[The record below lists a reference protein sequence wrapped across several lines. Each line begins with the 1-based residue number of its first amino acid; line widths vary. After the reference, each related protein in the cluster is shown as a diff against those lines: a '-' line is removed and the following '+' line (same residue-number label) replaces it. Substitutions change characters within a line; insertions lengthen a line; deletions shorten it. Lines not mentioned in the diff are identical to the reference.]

1 MSVYS
6 IDVKMKLALWWRRSN
21 MKHVFYLLLP
31 VLLSSLF
38 ACTKSGD
45 VIYIDD
51 DQEVDNRPIVY
62 FIYKEGSLG
71 DLGYVDALW
80 RGIAKATTKGN
91 MLLSLTE
98 LPSDTSKVDFALTSF
113 LEYMRNKGK
122 NRKSLIVVANDNL
135 EQMLHHYEATLTE
148 SSNVSV
154 LLAETKDTT
163 LSINTI
169 RLPGYGVY
177 YQAGRVVAKCL
188 TDVNQILI
196 ANANPDESNI
206 ADMRKAFQQGVEDG
220 KDDAKRDLEVDN
232 YFISETSGG
241 YDEAEKLYQMSYDF
255 DEKYQLVLPICG
267 GTIHGFL
274 RYNREHPASFYTI
287 GVDAD
292 FQHYSNRVPFS
303 IVKHIDNA
311 VADWITR
318 WAKGEVMEKHMDL
331 GLSTG
336 YTELVISDS
345 YSPTIG
351 SAAADLLQ
359 IAIVKEEEYEK
370 AN

>member
-1 MSVYS
+1 
-6 IDVKMKLALWWRRSN
+6 
-21 MKHVFYLLLP
+21 MKHVFAWLLP
-31 VLLSSLF
+31 LLLSSLC

-51 DQEVDNRPIVY
+51 DQEEDNRPIVY

-80 RGIAKATTKGN
+80 RGIAKATNDGD

-98 LPSDTSKVDFALTSF
+98 LPSDTSKVDFALSCF
-113 LEYMRNKGK
+113 LEYMRNDGK

-135 EQMLHHYEATLTE
+135 EQMLHHYEAALTE
-148 SSNVSV
+148 SGNVSV

-163 LSINTI
+163 LSVNTI

-188 TDVNQILI
+188 TDVNRILI
-196 ANANPDESNI
+196 ANANPNESNI

-220 KDDAKRDLEVDN
+220 KAAEKRDMSVDN
-232 YFISETSGG
+232 CYISETSGG
-241 YDEAEKLYQMSYDF
+241 YDEAEKLYRKSYDY
-255 DEKYQLVLPICG
+255 DKEYQLILPICG

-274 RYNREHPASFYTI
+274 RYNREHPESFYTV
-287 GVDAD
+287 GVDTD
-292 FQHYSNRVPFS
+292 FQRYSDRVPFS

-318 WAKGEVMEKHMDL
+318 WARGEVMEKHMNL

-336 YTELVISDS
+336 YTELVIADS
-345 YSPTIG
+345 YAVTIG
-351 SAAADLLQ
+351 SVAADMLPTA
-359 IAIVKEEEYEK
+359 IAKEEEYEEG
-370 AN
+370 N